1 MIAAAILFGT
11 FGANAWASVSLL
23 PGVSEEMTDPSFW
36 TRGRA
41 DADTPLLSMEEI
53 REINQRIVDTPA
65 CQMPDMRAEPEPLDA
80 AALRRA
86 IWASAFG
93 DAASEMRAHYF
104 DAEGNELSGSD
115 LLSLLDQIGE
125 TSEEDALRYG
135 ICVRRADLRAL
146 PGDAF
151 ATDEQG
157 DLNFNFYQLYG
168 VRINEPL
175 LIKAVSKDGAYY
187 YCDTECCSGWL
198 PADCVAVCADREEW
212 LNAWDIPSEEAIVVT
227 DGKVYLETTNV
238 NAGTSGVM
246 LTMGTVLRRIAPE
259 DYDPSVTGR
268 SAIHN
273 YPVWLPVRQAD
284 GSYARAMALISQHAN
299 VSEGYLPL
307 TENNILRVAYTM
319 LGDTYGWGAM
329 LNSADCSA
337 YVRDIYRCFGLVLAR
352 NTTWQSAMPVY
363 KADVSAMDTEE
374 KTALLDTLP
383 AGAVL
388 YFSGHEMLYLGES
401 DGQYYVISAVSAVKD
416 YESENRLRL
425 RSVTINSLDIQRMS
439 GKTWLESLNLML
451 VPYREPQ
458 TGLEGWAEDSAVL
471 KELMAFVGASTDP
484 ESEGYIPPEDRIAV
498 FDFDGTLFGER
509 FPTWFNAWFNVWR
522 ALYDEGYDAPQALRE
537 FAAGMEAHVLYGT
550 GLEASDAEEDFFG
563 AGLFEGLTQEEYRE
577 LVRRFKEEPV
587 WGFEGMRY
595 GEGFF
600 KPMVSVVKYL
610 RENGFSVY
618 ICTGSIRDAVR
629 VMLEGTLDGIVP
641 ADHVIGTDLPF
652 KAPGQGDADSA
663 AYNLGPDEEPVISGK
678 CGETNVKTS
687 KAIAIE
693 REIGKRPVLVFGNS
707 DGDFS
712 MANLALGGKQYAGQ
726 AYMLLC
732 DNTALD
738 YGDVQTAESFA
749 AKCAE
754 AGYHTI
760 SMAGD
765 FTTIYGEQ
773 VQKAEPTEA
782 ALPAAA

>member
-1 MIAAAILFGT
+1 MMVAALLFGS

-36 TRGRA
+36 TQGRT

-65 CQMPDMRAEPEPLDA
+65 CQMPDMRLEPEPMDA

-86 IWASAFG
+86 IWASSFN
-93 DAASEMRAHYF
+93 DAASEMRAHYY
-104 DAEGNELSGSD
+104 DAEGRELSGSD

-125 TSEEDALRYG
+125 TSEEDVLRYG

-227 DGKVYLETTNV
+227 DGKVFLETTNV
-238 NAGTSGVM
+238 NAVTSGVM

-273 YPVWLPVRQAD
+273 YPVWLPVRQDD
-284 GSYARAMALISQHAN
+284 GSYARAMALISQHTN

-319 LGDTYGWGAM
+319 LGDTYGWGSM

-363 KADVSAMDTEE
+363 KVDVSAMDTAE
-374 KTALLDTLP
+374 KSALLDALP
-383 AGAVL
+383 AGTVL

-401 DGQYYVISAVSAVKD
+401 GGQYYVISAVSAVKD

-451 VPYREPQ
+451 VPYIAPE
-458 TGLEGWAEDSAVL
+458 TGLEGWAEDSEVL
-471 KELMAFVGASTDP
+471 KELMAFVSASTDP

-522 ALYDEGYDAPQALRE
+522 ALYDEGYDAPQELRE
-537 FAAGMEAHVLYGT
+537 FAESMEAHVLYGT
-550 GLEASDAEEDFFG
+550 ELEASGAEEDFFG

-577 LVRRFKEEPV
+577 LVRRFKEEAV
-587 WGFEGMRY
+587 WGFEGMCY

-610 RENGFSVY
+610 RENSFSVY

-629 VMLEGTLDGIVP
+629 VMLEGTLDGLVP
-641 ADHVIGTDLPF
+641 ADHVIGTDLPL
-652 KAPGQGDADSA
+652 KAPGQSEAASD

-712 MANLALGGKQYAGQ
+712 MANLALSGKQYAGQ

-754 AGYHTI
+754 AGYHTV
-760 SMAGD
+760 SMAED
-765 FTTIYGEQ
+765 FTTVYGEQ
-773 VQKAEPTEA
+773 VQKAEPTA
-782 ALPAAA
+782 AELPAAA